1 MAKKCLVVYASKAG
15 STREVAEKVAEV
27 LTSNGLTL
35 DVRPVKQVR
44 NLKGYDAVV
53 LGTAVRMYKP
63 LGMMMTFVNHHK
75 KALSQVPTAAF
86 TVGLAMKDGTEKGL
100 ADAEKYAAPFMSLL
114 ENNKSKTYFAGKLD
128 LDTLDPIFRAIM
140 ANMTANDPGSLGDFR
155 DWNVIQAWAETLPA
169 SLGLAK

>member
-15 STREVAEKVAEV
+15 STREVAEKVGQV
-27 LTSNGLTL
+27 LSDKGLSV
-35 DVRPVKQVR
+35 DVRSVKQVH

-53 LGTAVRMYKP
+53 LGTAVRMFKP
-63 LGMMMTFVNHHK
+63 LGMMMTFVNLHK
-75 KALSQVPTAAF
+75 RALSQVPTAAF
-86 TVGLAMKDGTEKGL
+86 TVGLAMKDAATKGT
-100 ADAEKYAAPFMSLL
+100 ADAEKYATPFMSQL

-155 DWNVIQAWAETLPA
+155 DWNAIQTWAATLPA
-169 SLGLAK
+169 SLGLGE